1 VTDLEEQL
9 IALAKDM
16 YLDMRTHSYHPQNE
30 KIGMYADRI
39 LQIIGKDKG
48 DDK

>member
-1 VTDLEEQL
+1 MKDLEEQL

-16 YLDMRTHSYHPQNE
+16 YLDMRTHE

-39 LQIIGKDKG
+39 LKIIGKDKSG